1 MKIIQQEKGVTL
13 IELLV
18 VIVLTSILGIIL
30 MNILFSSK
38 KQYND
43 QVSDAVNLN
52 ELSYISKEITQD
64 FRQSSILEIG
74 QQSVNF
80 SSASYT
86 YNQGLLKRNNVAYN
100 ATIKTFCVAST
111 NSALKTNDCSKL
123 TLPTFDGS
131 KGMYV
136 YIENSNGKIVE
147 TTLYSRGGS

>member
-1 MKIIQQEKGVTL
+1 MNYLRQEKAVTL

-18 VIVLTSILGIIL
+18 VIILTSILGILL

-38 KQYND
+38 KQYNE

-100 ATIKTFCVAST
+100 TTIKTFCVAST
-111 NSALKTNDCSKL
+111 NTTLKTNDCSKI
-123 TLPTFDGS
+123 TLPAFNGS
-131 KGMYV
+131 KGMYLF
-136 YIENSNGKIVE
+136 IENSNGKKVE